1 MKYQSIF
8 FPEELNSQL
17 ALAGQHQTT
26 QVSAGETHTAL
37 LRSDGS
43 AVACGCSIVGC
54 HEGHCDIPPLSL
66 GERYIH
72 HVSLDSNRVL
82 QLEFLCEDDALTLIC
97 SNLAGEEE
105 LHMTV
110 HGSDLAWE
118 THKRIAR
125 EMKLDLQTLRLTLP
139 DGQLLHHYCRANP
152 VATVADIS
160 EHSNVGTKLLPNG

>member
-1 MKYQSIF
+1 MRA
-8 FPEELNSQL
+8 EELTCLSWSATSN
-17 ALAGQHQTT
+17 

-43 AVACGCSIVGC
+43 AVACGCSIIGC
-54 HEGHCDIPPLSL
+54 HEGHCDIPPLSF

-105 LHMTV
+105 LRMTV

-118 THKRIAR
+118 SHKRIAR

-152 VATVADIS
+152 VATVADVS
-160 EHSNVGTKLLPNG
+160 EQRNPGTKLLTAPGSRMIPGY